1 MHTSVPSTRFNQR
14 GMIKEID
21 IMKLIETDVLVIG
34 AGPAGSSAAKHAA
47 RGGAD
52 VLMIDRKSEIGSPK
66 RCAEGVSKEGLKK
79 LGIEPSP
86 RWIAKELSNVRLVA
100 PDGTDVK
107 LNEETV
113 KLPEAGYILERK
125 VFDKHMAMDAAR
137 EGAKIMVKT
146 LAKDLKREDDSLV
159 VTAERMGETFQIKA
173 KIVIGADGP
182 ESRIGRFA
190 GLKTAAKPKN
200 MESAAQFEMGGVEL
214 EDPNSLEFYF
224 GSVAPGGYAWI
235 FPKGE
240 DIANV
245 GLGVL
250 ATETDKSAY
259 QHLMEFVENCPATR
273 NAQAVE
279 LNVGGDPVGG
289 MNKKLV
295 TDNLLVVGD
304 AAGHVNPL
312 TGGGINTALEAGLYA
327 GEVAAAAV
335 KEGDFSKK
343 RLEEYQKLCEENIG
357 KSFDKYLKAKEYLLS
372 LSDEELDEVAKAF
385 QNVKLDNINTKELI
399 KLLVKVSPKALVKLG
414 KIF

>member
-1 MHTSVPSTRFNQR
+1 MPSTRFNQR
-14 GMIKEID
+14 RMKEMN
-21 IMKLIETDVLVIG
+21 IMKLIKTDVLVIG

-86 RWIAKELSNVRLVA
+86 RWIARELSNVRLVA

-146 LAKDLKREDDSLV
+146 LAKDLKREEDSFV
-159 VTAERMGETFQIKA
+159 VTAECMGETFQIKA
-173 KIVIGADGP
+173 SIVIGADGP
-182 ESRIGRFA
+182 ESRVGRFA

-200 MESAAQFEMGGVEL
+200 MESAAQFEMVGVEL
-214 EDPNSLEFYF
+214 EDNNSLEFYF

-235 FPKGE
+235 FPKGD

-250 ATETDKSAY
+250 TTETDKSAY
-259 QHLMEFVENCPATR
+259 QHLVEFVESCPATK

-295 TDNLLVVGD
+295 TNNMMIVGD

-357 KSFDKYLKAKEYLLS
+357 KSFDKYLKSKEYLLS

-385 QNVKLDNINTKELI
+385 QNVELDNINTKELI
-399 KLLVKVSPKALVKLG
+399 KLLVKVSPKALLKLG
-414 KIF
+414 KLF